1 ISVGDVTYENG
12 VIGKA
17 LHIQNENGST
27 METAKQYVN
36 FGQPD
41 DLKFK
46 TEDFA
51 ISFWY
56 KTVDGGGKE
65 AAIISNKDWSTGSN
79 VGINI
84 GNFGNSIRVNYT
96 GQGCNRD

>member
-1 ISVGDVTYENG
+1 MNQVSENHGISVGDVTYENG

-56 KTVDGGGKE
+56 KTVDWWWKRGG
-65 AAIISNKDWSTGSN
+65 
-79 VGINI
+79 
-84 GNFGNSIRVNYT
+84 NYFK
-96 GQGCNRD
+96 

>member
-1 ISVGDVTYENG
+1 M
-12 VIGKA
+12 
-17 LHIQNENGST
+17 Q
-27 METAKQYVN
+27 TAKQYIN

-56 KTVDGGGKE
+56 KTVEGGGKE
-65 AAIISNKDWSTGSN
+65 AAIISNKDWSTGGN
-79 VGINI
+79 VGEKIVVEMI
-84 GNFGNSIRVNYT
+84 FMV
-96 GQGCNRD
+96 

>member
-1 ISVGDVTYENG
+1 
-12 VIGKA
+12 
-17 LHIQNENGST
+17 

-51 ISFWY
+51 ISFGI
-56 KTVDGGGKE
+56 KQLMVVEKRR
-65 AAIISNKDWSTGSN
+65 IISNKDWSTGSN
-79 VGINI
+79 VG
-84 GNFGNSIRVNYT
+84 NSNLEIVFVLIILVRDVIR
-96 GQGCNRD
+96 